1 MIVDVFAGLVMVVWL
16 LLMYEVSSFLLA
28 CYLVSLVAQISLV
41 VARLVCYFFKKQKE
55 PWPLLELH

>member
-1 MIVDVFAGLVMVVWL
+1 MIVDVFAGLVMAVWL

-41 VARLVCYFFKKQKE
+41 VARLVCYFLRNRRSLG
-55 PWPLLELH
+55 PY

>member
-1 MIVDVFAGLVMVVWL
+1 MIVDVFAGLVMAVWL

-41 VARLVCYFFKKQKE
+41 VARLVCYFF
-55 PWPLLELH
+55 